1 MVDSCPIRW
10 TEYFNS
16 LRESLITDG
25 QWFIGRRKEKK
36 KKQKMDEAVR
46 HEKVEDCT
54 HLLSYADKSRGSCGE
69 GFRWLR
75 LGLM

>member
-1 MVDSCPIRW
+1 MAGG
-10 TEYFNS
+10 S
-16 LRESLITDG
+16 LG
-25 QWFIGRRKEKK
+25 GGRGE
-36 KKQKMDEAVR
+36 KQKMDEAVR
-46 HEKVEDCT
+46 HEKVEDCA